1 MRTPTT
7 LHYSS
12 IIAAVT
18 LLGLLPAQ
26 RAVHVV
32 RAPGWTPRPP
42 TPADAG
48 WAAWEPPSRSTAGRT
63 NRRRARI

>member
-18 LLGLLPAQ
+18 LLGSLPAQ

-32 RAPGWTPRPP
+32 REPG
-42 TPADAG
+42 
-48 WAAWEPPSRSTAGRT
+48 
-63 NRRRARI
+63 